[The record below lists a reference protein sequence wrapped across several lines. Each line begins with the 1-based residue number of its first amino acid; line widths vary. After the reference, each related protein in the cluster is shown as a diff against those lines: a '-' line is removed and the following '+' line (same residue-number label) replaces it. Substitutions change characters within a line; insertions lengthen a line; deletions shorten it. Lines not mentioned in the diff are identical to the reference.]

1 MIAGERQRISSQ
13 SPPPVGSSFDG
24 SHPMRKIRSRMRVAI
39 ALALSLAFVAHAGAT
54 AMYDYKPGEVLV
66 IDGGTSPDKKFSIV
80 AGENK
85 AGEFGVYLRDA
96 QTKKLIGQLEEVAT
110 GLDSAPDAYH
120 AHWAPDSKHV
130 GITSRADRHWA
141 DNAIYRIE
149 NRRAYPVKTPELLCH
164 AVPGFCQLTK
174 ELGGALTEDQIYA
187 KDTLGKP
194 WKARQNS
201 SYSGIVKW
209 ISPTRFVVSEES
221 QWQVKERDP
230 SATLGQYGEA
240 EKLEDESNESAALY
254 HVSFDAEGECELLPN
269 DKSRV
274 LNTQPVKEQ
283 KTKE

>member
-1 MIAGERQRISSQ
+1 MIAGERQAMRISSCSRS
-13 SPPPVGSSFDG
+13 SPAVASSFDG
-24 SHPMRKIRSRMRVAI
+24 FSSMRQIRSRMKAAV
-39 ALALSLAFVAHAGAT
+39 ALSLALVAHAGAT
-54 AMYDYKPGEVLV
+54 AMYDYKPGEFLV

-85 AGEFGVYLRDA
+85 AGDFGVYLRDA

-141 DNAIYRIE
+141 DNATYRIE

-164 AVPGFCQLTK
+164 SVPEFCQLTK

-187 KDTLGKP
+187 EDTVGKP

-201 SYSGIVKW
+201 SYSEIVKW
-209 ISPTRFVVSEES
+209 ISPTRFVVSEEN
-221 QWQVKERDP
+221 QFQVKERDP
-230 SATLGQYGEA
+230 SATLGQYGEV
-240 EKLEDESNESAALY
+240 EKSEHEKEESTDL
-254 HVSFDAEGECELLPN
+254 
-269 DKSRV
+269 
-274 LNTQPVKEQ
+274 
-283 KTKE
+283 

>member
-1 MIAGERQRISSQ
+1 
-13 SPPPVGSSFDG
+13 
-24 SHPMRKIRSRMRVAI
+24 MRVAI

-54 AMYDYKPGEVLV
+54 AMYDYKPGEFLV

-164 AVPGFCQLTK
+164 AVPEFCQLTK
-174 ELGGALTEDQIYA
+174 ELGGALT
-187 KDTLGKP
+187 
-194 WKARQNS
+194 S
-201 SYSGIVKW
+201 
-209 ISPTRFVVSEES
+209 
-221 QWQVKERDP
+221 
-230 SATLGQYGEA
+230 
-240 EKLEDESNESAALY
+240 DESYA
-254 HVSFDAEGECELLPN
+254 DDGTP
-269 DKSRV
+269 SRGKFGRIRV
-274 LNTQPVKEQ
+274 IPRS
-283 KTKE
+283 

>member
-1 MIAGERQRISSQ
+1 MKAA
-13 SPPPVGSSFDG
+13 V
-24 SHPMRKIRSRMRVAI
+24 
-39 ALALSLAFVAHAGAT
+39 ALSLAFVAHAGAT
-54 AMYDYKPGEVLV
+54 STYDYKPGEFLV

-80 AGENK
+80 TGK
-85 AGEFGVYLRDA
+85 KRAGEFGVYLRDA
-96 QTKKLIGQLEEVAT
+96 QTKKLIGKLEEVAT

-164 AVPGFCQLTK
+164 AVPQFCQLTK

-187 KDTLGKP
+187 EDTVGKP

-201 SYSGIVKW
+201 SYSAIVKW
-209 ISPTRFVVSEES
+209 ISSTRFVVNEEV
-221 QWQVKERDP
+221 QFQVKDRDP
-230 SATLGQYGEA
+230 AAALDKYGEV
-240 EKLEDESNESAALY
+240 EKLDPETYGGVDVYDVWFN
-254 HVSFDAEGECELLPN
+254 AEGECELLPN

>member
-1 MIAGERQRISSQ
+1 MFFHLLHNRHLPLAAVFDDSNLMRQ
-13 SPPPVGSSFDG
+13 
-24 SHPMRKIRSRMRVAI
+24 IRSRLRAAV
-39 ALALSLAFVAHAGAT
+39 ALSLAFVAHAGAT
-54 AMYDYKPGEVLV
+54 ATYDYKPGEFLV

-80 AGENK
+80 SGENN

-149 NRRAYPVKTPELLCH
+149 NRRAYPLETPELLCH
-164 AVPGFCQLTK
+164 AVPKFCQLTK

-187 KDTLGKP
+187 EDTVGKP

-209 ISPTRFVVSEES
+209 ISPTRFLISEEG
-221 QWQVKERDP
+221 QFQVKERDP
-230 SATLGQYGEA
+230 SATLGQFGEA
-240 EKLEDESNESAALY
+240 EKLEDESDESAALY
-254 HVSFDAEGECELLPN
+254 HVWFKAEGECELLPA
-269 DKSRV
+269 DKTRV
-274 LNTQPVKEQ
+274 LSTQPVKQQE
-283 KTKE
+283 TKE